1 MKQTHLYRNI
11 NSSAC
16 CVFHSFYFC
25 TFLKKALKNTL
36 TFHPMK
42 TAPALL
48 SHQQGLEADVSGP
61 QNIYSSNTQQSPAAY
76 SSWPAKILDI

>member
-1 MKQTHLYRNI
+1 MLHISQ
-11 NSSAC
+11 
-16 CVFHSFYFC
+16 SFYFC

-48 SHQQGLEADVSGP
+48 SHQQQGLKAEVSDP
-61 QNIYSSNTQQSPAAY
+61 QNIYGSNSQQSPAAL